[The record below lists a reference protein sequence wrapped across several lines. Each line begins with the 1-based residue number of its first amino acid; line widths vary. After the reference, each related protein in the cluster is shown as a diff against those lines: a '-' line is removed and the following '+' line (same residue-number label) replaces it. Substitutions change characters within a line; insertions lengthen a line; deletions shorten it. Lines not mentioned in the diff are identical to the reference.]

1 LLIKTIT
8 PYYEKNLPNI
18 GLLFSPFFIIGEFGG
33 VLFHSEHGSQPSA
46 IRVGA
51 RQHCHFLPPQIDA

>member
-1 LLIKTIT
+1 MT
-8 PYYEKNLPNI
+8 
-18 GLLFSPFFIIGEFGG
+18 GEFGG

-51 RQHCHFLPPQIDA
+51 RQHCHFLPPHIDE